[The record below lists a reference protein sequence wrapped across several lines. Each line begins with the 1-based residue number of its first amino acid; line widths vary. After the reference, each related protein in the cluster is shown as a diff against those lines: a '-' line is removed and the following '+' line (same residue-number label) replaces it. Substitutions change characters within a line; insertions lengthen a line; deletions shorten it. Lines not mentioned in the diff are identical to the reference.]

1 MASILLPR
9 RLVVGVSL
17 AFDPSRSPHYQL
29 VCVWKVD
36 EDSYAIDVY
45 SLGSRQWRP
54 VVSCFTAPFD
64 VEFERG
70 VYCRGNVYWLS
81 HTDSTV
87 AFNLDRECVET
98 LILPNSIEGAYIERF
113 RYFGE
118 SCGHLHLIE
127 IRTNCVPDIEI
138 LELDR
143 KDRMGWF
150 VKYKVNLDIVG
161 RGFEA
166 EMFQDHTD
174 RLGRGLRFYAFSIL
188 AVIRRSENDNDDD
201 HEDNGGCDPELIVSV
216 PGKLISYNLKTKA
229 SRLICEA
236 EDESDKWLP
245 FKGYNAY
252 QFIES
257 LYFL

>member
-9 RLVVGVSL
+9 RLVLGVSL

-36 EDSYAIDVY
+36 ENSYAIDVY
-45 SLGSRQWRP
+45 SSGTRQWRP
-54 VVSCFTAPFD
+54 VVHCFTAPFD

-70 VYCRGNVYWLS
+70 VYCHGRVYWLS

-87 AFNLDRECVET
+87 AFNLETECVET
-98 LILPNSIEGAYIERF
+98 LILPNAIEGAYIERF

-127 IRTNCVPDIEI
+127 IRTNCVPDFEI
-138 LELDR
+138 LELDGR
-143 KDRMGWF
+143 DKMGWF
-150 VKYKVNLDIVG
+150 VKYKVNLDVVG
-161 RGFEA
+161 TGFEA

-188 AVIRRSENDNDDD
+188 AVIRQNENDNDDV
-201 HEDNGGCDPELIVSV
+201 DNGGCDPELVVSV
-216 PGKLISYNLKTKA
+216 PGKVISYNLKAKM
-229 SRLICEA
+229 SRLICDVV
-236 EDESDKWLP
+236 DESDKWLP

-257 LYFL
+257 LYCL